1 MKQPDNRNYRK
12 TYKLTGIL
20 NNYTN
25 VWNGGEYI
33 PGIVVT
39 EGEGEAVNRI
49 GKAAYIYSSNNYIN
63 NYRDIYD
70 GLVKKTHKELIYNS
84 SVYDYKPWAGGY
96 VYDYRCGSNY
106 TSGSCT

>member
-1 MKQPDNRNYRK
+1 MNQGTQIGQEIHIEVREGSSQTTETIEK

-39 EGEGEAVNRI
+39 ESEGESVNRI
-49 GKAAYIYSSNNYIN
+49 GKAAYIYIHLIITSIITG
-63 NYRDIYD
+63 IYTM
-70 GLVKKTHKELIYNS
+70 V
-84 SVYDYKPWAGGY
+84 W
-96 VYDYRCGSNY
+96 
-106 TSGSCT
+106 